1 MKPLID
7 LSSWQNPDLIDYD
20 VLASQVSGVILRAGY
35 GTVKDRFFDRHYAE
49 FDARGIP
56 VGAYHYLQAEP
67 AINQATAL
75 HNFIAGKSLLLGLW
89 ADVEANTLTRQVVL
103 DYVQLA
109 EAQVGELGIYTSQ
122 SKWRA
127 IMGGTYLNTRR
138 LWVANY
144 GVNVPALPQG
154 WTTWWLWQYSDKGN
168 LAGYDGSLDMNRFN
182 GTQAEFDA
190 WVGDEEEDVLY
201 KVRVITGA
209 LNVRSGPGLSFGKV
223 DMLLY
228 GATADVLEEQDGW
241 LRIGV
246 MRWISGNSLYVER
259 VAGLTLEEKV
269 DLLWQ
274 AHEELHP

>member
-35 GTVKDRFFDRHYAE
+35 GTIKDIRFDTHFAE
-49 FDARGIP
+49 FDRRGIP
-56 VGAYHYLQAEP
+56 VGAYHYLRNENA
-67 AINQATAL
+67 AAQATAL
-75 HNFIAGKSLLLGLW
+75 QGFIQGKSLLLGLW

-154 WTTWWLWQYSDKGN
+154 WQSWWLWQYSDKGT
-168 LAGYDGSLDMNRFN
+168 LAGYNGNLDMDRFY

-241 LRIGV
+241 LKIGV
-246 MRWISGNSLYVER
+246 LRWISGNSLYVER
-259 VAGLTLEEKV
+259 VAGLTDKEKLDALWAWYEES
-269 DLLWQ
+269 
-274 AHEELHP
+274 HE